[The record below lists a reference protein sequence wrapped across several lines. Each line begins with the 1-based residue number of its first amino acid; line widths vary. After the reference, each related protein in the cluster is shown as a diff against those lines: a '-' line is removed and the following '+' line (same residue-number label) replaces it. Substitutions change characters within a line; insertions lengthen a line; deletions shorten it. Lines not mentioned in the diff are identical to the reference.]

1 MKRRLICIGSRDR
14 HGNVPGVKAIGS
26 KLKVHT
32 LHGAVFL
39 LAAHLLLGCSDRGG
53 PSPSAAEVPPPP
65 QIESPLT
72 PYLDPKKLFL
82 YSGVALV
89 MDDRDGRVLFEKNRH
104 ARQPIASLTKLMT
117 AMVVIDAGLPADEV
131 IMITRT
137 DRDRLRGSGSKLSFG
152 TQLTR
157 RDLLKIALAGSENRA
172 AAALGRTYP
181 GGAEAMVAAM
191 NDKAGKLGMKDS
203 VFRDAAGLHSGNVS
217 TAEDLAVLVEAAGRY
232 PLIRELT
239 TVGTDFVTDRR
250 TGWRIMFV
258 NTNRLVRNG
267 QWNIEVSKTGY
278 IAEAGHCLVM
288 RAEITDRPVTVV
300 LLNSWGELSKY
311 GDANRIRKWL
321 VQAGQKARQT
331 VRVSKQTAREITFN
345 R

>member
-1 MKRRLICIGSRDR
+1 MAMLRECE
-14 HGNVPGVKAIGS
+14 AIGS
-26 KLKVHT
+26 KLKVHA
-32 LHGAVFL
+32 LHGAAFFL
-39 LAAHLLLGCSDRGG
+39 AVQLLLGCSDRGG
-53 PSPSAAEVPPPP
+53 PLPSTTGYSPPPHL
-65 QIESPLT
+65 ESPLT

-89 MDDRDGRVLFEKNRH
+89 VDDREGRVLFEKNRH
-104 ARQPIASLTKLMT
+104 ARQPIASLTKLIT
-117 AMVVIDAGLPADEV
+117 AMVVIDAGLPWDEV
-131 IMITRT
+131 IPIAHA

-191 NDKAGKLGMKDS
+191 NNEAAKLGMTDT
-203 VFRDAAGLHSGNVS
+203 VFRDAAGLQSGNVS
-217 TAEDLAVLVEAAGRY
+217 TAADLVTLVEAAGRY

-239 TVGTDFVTDRR
+239 TIGTDFVTDRR
-250 TGWRIMFV
+250 TGWKIHFV

-267 QWNIEVSKTGY
+267 QWNIELSKTGY

-321 VQAGQKARQT
+321 DRAGQKARET
-331 VRVSKQTAREITFN
+331 VRVSEQTAREITFN